1 MFLVTLLILL
11 TGGYI
16 THAEDG
22 ADPVGMRPFDTIFN
36 QLLFT
41 GIIERERRFL
51 SNLRS
56 DWLDDAMIEDNSPG
70 TCEWV
75 LFSEV
80 FQAWLS
86 GSEKVLWIQG
96 NAGAGKT
103 VLAKFLYR
111 QLCDVVAGGAVNSG
125 AHVPEWLSSAS
136 GFPSRSRK
144 ILAYFLDVNSPLRNS
159 GLSVLHSLLYQ
170 ILSTEPELFRYIH
183 GKRIFS
189 RPQRGDFGQ
198 YAEVLSAVL
207 RDQSLRGTIIVLD
220 ALDECGAASQLKIID
235 MLMNLADQSSI
246 QLLVTSRPNQ
256 SLNLNFLLDLSG
268 SVEHLELDIKSY
280 VKTAIRRLAE
290 ERGFSEDLR
299 DTITQRILARSP
311 EGFLWVQLVL
321 QSISKARTAR
331 MVRLRLEQLPQDL
344 REAYADC
351 LNGTTDFTDVS
362 VRRTLYFVMIAEA
375 PLQVKDLS
383 ALLALSQ
390 AWEVKRPPNFSA
402 FRTTLDLKDIIEN
415 QTMNFEQDFK
425 KNFQPLLSLN
435 ESSVSLVHY
444 SLQEFLM
451 MPSEIDKFHATFGM
465 QSLEDGYPSD
475 LRAVHGT
482 MAVLCLQYMLAAFL
496 RQDDPLNFLDFACFN
511 WMEHARKAG
520 GVRSFRLDYLV
531 TSLFSQEQDYASRW
545 LSRVATTQV
554 ARFALLPSKA
564 EIAFVFAA
572 FDLGSHFGEMLGIS
586 VEPLESTDQEQRTP
600 LHLAAANNSVSS
612 VRWIQSVL
620 SAAGKNLGDLVVRK
634 DSNGE
639 SPISLAAQNGHGE
652 LMRLLLVSM
661 MSKHEFDPHLFKN
674 TADYGNVEMF
684 ETLYDYTNIKTPDQ
698 GMSLL
703 TYAARLNS
711 VKLMERI
718 SSDHG
723 GPDTTHVTIA
733 ASLRD
738 SSGNPLLHIALRR
751 QASQVF
757 EYLLHWGY
765 PAAVTDGDGNTALHI
780 AAQEANEGVA
790 EKLINVGVSVN
801 SINNGGETPLHI
813 ASRIGLRGM
822 VRLLCDYGANVNL
835 RGSSGCL
842 PAHLAAETGQEALV
856 DILLQYGTNI
866 DATDDIGRSAL
877 HVAAGAGQE
886 PTLGALLMRGADVN
900 VLDDEER
907 TPVHYAVQ
915 SGNLSILYMLCEAGA
930 DLSASESSNMSPL
943 HLAAKNGSEILVREL
958 IRLGTDPNPQD
969 LEGRTPLHYSC
980 LSERSTMAVVRIL
993 LEAGS
998 YASALDYRK
1007 ISPIH
1012 LAAEQGFATLVRA
1025 LASHGADLN
1034 CGDLNGMTPLHY
1046 SCRSSRPT
1054 FSAAKLLI
1062 ESGAQINTLDHHGLS
1077 PLHHACLSEHM
1088 NEEVV
1093 RILLENGAHVNQQN
1107 NDGNM
1112 PLHYAMKKENFAII
1126 KLLRESGAKM
1136 SKDEDNKWE
1145 ALGNKRP
1152 GTLESIGFVALDR
1165 GAVVEDEMLFGRQPK

>member
-1 MFLVTLLILL
+1 MKSSVMFLVTLLTLL
-11 TGGYI
+11 TGEYI

-22 ADPVGMRPFDTIFN
+22 ADPVGMQPFDTIFN
-36 QLLFT
+36 LLLFT

-70 TCEWV
+70 TCEWI
-75 LFSEV
+75 LSSQV

-111 QLCDVVAGGAVNSG
+111 QLRDVVAGGAVNSG
-125 AHVPEWLSSAS
+125 AHVPEWVSSAS

-183 GKRIFS
+183 SKPIFS

-198 YAEVLSAVL
+198 YAKVLSAIL
-207 RDQSLRGTIIVLD
+207 RDPSLKGTIIVLD
-220 ALDECGAASQLKIID
+220 ALDECGDASQLKIID
-235 MLMNLADQSSI
+235 MLMNLAVQSSI
-246 QLLVTSRPNQ
+246 QLLVTSRPDQ
-256 SLNLNFLLDLSG
+256 SPNPNFLLDLSG
-268 SVEHLELDIKSY
+268 SVEHVELDIKRY

-321 QSISKARTAR
+321 QGISKERTAR

-344 REAYADC
+344 RKAYANS
-351 LNGTTDFTDVS
+351 LNGTTDFSDVS

-390 AWEVKRPPNFSA
+390 AWEVKRPPKFA
-402 FRTTLDLKDIIEN
+402 HIRTTLDLKDIIEN
-415 QTMNFEQDFK
+415 QTMNFERDFK
-425 KNFQPLLSLN
+425 KNFQPLLNSN

-444 SLQEFLM
+444 SLQEFLK
-451 MPSEIDKFHATFGM
+451 MPSELEKFHATFGM
-465 QSLEDGYPSD
+465 QPLEDGYLSD

-482 MAVLCLQYMLAAFL
+482 MAVLCLQYILAAFL
-496 RQDDPLNFLDFACFN
+496 GQDDPLDFLDFACSN
-511 WMEHARKAG
+511 WMEHARKAEDL
-520 GVRSFRLDYLV
+520 RSFHLDILV

-545 LSRVATTQV
+545 LSRVGTTEA
-554 ARFALLPSKA
+554 ARFALLPLKA

-572 FDLGSHFGEMLGIS
+572 FDLGSHFGKMLGIS
-586 VEPLESTDQEQRTP
+586 VKSLESTDQKQRTP
-600 LHLAAANNSVSS
+600 LHLAAANNSLSS

-620 SAAGKNLGDLVVRK
+620 SAAGKNLGDLAMRK
-634 DSNGE
+634 DSDGE

-652 LMRLLLVSM
+652 TMKLLLASM
-661 MSKHEFDPHLFKN
+661 MSKHEFDPRLFKN
-674 TADYGNVEMF
+674 IADYGNVEMF
-684 ETLYDYTNIKTPDQ
+684 KTLYNYTNIKTPDQ

-703 TYAARLNS
+703 TYAARLNN
-711 VKLMERI
+711 VDLMEKI

-723 GPDTTHVTIA
+723 GPDTTYA
-733 ASLRD
+733 AVAAFLSD
-738 SSGNPLLHIALRR
+738 SSCDPLLHIALRS
-751 QASQVF
+751 QASRVL
-757 EYLLHWGY
+757 EYLLHKGY
-765 PAAVTDGDGNTALHI
+765 PSAVTDRDGNTALHI
-780 AAQEANEGVA
+780 AAQEANEGVV
-790 EKLINVGVSVN
+790 EKLINAGVSVN

-822 VRLLCDYGANVNL
+822 VHLLCNHGANVNL
-835 RGSSGCL
+835 RGTSGCL

-856 DILLQYGTNI
+856 NTLLQYGTNI
-866 DATDDIGRSAL
+866 NATDDTGRSAL

-886 PTLGALLMRGADVN
+886 PTLGALLMSGADVN
-900 VLDDEER
+900 ALDDEER
-907 TPVHYAVQ
+907 TPVHDAVQ

-930 DLSASESSNMSPL
+930 DLSASDSSKRSPL

-969 LEGRTPLHYSC
+969 SEGRTPLHYSC
-980 LSERSTMAVVRIL
+980 RSERSTIAVVRIL
-993 LEAGS
+993 LEAGA
-998 YASALDYRK
+998 YASALDYEK
-1007 ISPIH
+1007 ICPIH
-1012 LAAEQGFATLVRA
+1012 LAAEHGFDTLVRA
-1025 LASHGADLN
+1025 LAYHGADLN
-1034 CGDLNGMTPLHY
+1034 RKDSNGMTPLHY

-1077 PLHHACLSEHM
+1077 PLH
-1088 NEEVV
+1088 
-1093 RILLENGAHVNQQN
+1093 
-1107 NDGNM
+1107 
-1112 PLHYAMKKENFAII
+1112 YAMKKENFAII
-1126 KLLRESGAKM
+1126 KLLHNSGATM
-1136 SKDEDNKWE
+1136 PKDGNNKLDSLE
-1145 ALGNKRP
+1145 NKRP
-1152 GTLESIGFVALDR
+1152 GTLESIGFVALDTN
-1165 GAVVEDEMLFGRQPK
+1165 AVMEDETLFGRQPK